1 MKIRYKVT
9 YAESEL
15 ASTDWI
21 VFGNYNK
28 TVEQR
33 TTNCDPV
40 ITTTGWGTA
49 TTTTSTND
57 TYSDLVTIGECQNT
71 LETGGFATATF
82 TVTRPAGTQ
91 YYLNL
96 SRTTDGGSNW
106 TDIESNLPVGTSY
119 SDTVTV
125 NHTVTVQYK
134 FKFSYTSGNFTNSKL
149 YYSAVKT
156 VNCPTV
162 GASTATIGLGTC
174 VSGGSKPSI
183 TIGNNGWASGYFHV
197 QYSTDLGNTWNEAF
211 YDASNGNAV
220 IYKML
225 LPSEVKTFTI
235 QDTVPQG
242 TTIVMKYRYAAT
254 SPVTSGSFTN
264 TGTLLIDCTKN
275 VTTHSFSQTHPS
287 STCYNNEQ
295 LIRLNFDGNNG
306 IDNYLIYQIKVND
319 GQYSVERSIKLQ
331 DANWISSS
339 GRNVTLFGTYGDGDI
354 VTIKYHIERTSDG
367 AYYSAVELSPITIDC
382 GVSVGDSSDNP
393 LFIETDYVSC
403 SAYGPDKFELKLKR
417 RSSVDSSTYVHFQV
431 EISHDGNSW
440 KPFGQMQYSE
450 ESSYWFK
457 HNGYGGLA
465 GDDASYWGWLKPYYF
480 NTSSESVS
488 SVILLDSSH
497 EYKIR
502 YRPVS
507 YTHLTLPTKA

>member
-9 YAESEL
+9 YSADEL

-49 TTTTSTND
+49 TTTDSTDD

-91 YYLNL
+91 YYLYL
-96 SRTTDGGSNW
+96 AKTTDGGSNW
-106 TDIESNLPVGTSY
+106 TDIETNLAVGTSY
-119 SDTVTV
+119 TDSSTV
-125 NHTVTVQYK
+125 NHAGTVQYK

-149 YYSAVKT
+149 YYSAVRT

-162 GASTATIGLGTC
+162 GATTATIGLGTC

-183 TIGNNGWASGYFHV
+183 TVGNNGWASGYFHV
-197 QYSTDLGNTWNEAF
+197 QYSTDLGTTWNEAF

-225 LPSEVKTFTI
+225 LPGEVKTFTI

-242 TTIVMKYRYAAT
+242 TTIAMKYRYAAT
-254 SPVTSGSFTN
+254 SPVTSGSFTT
-264 TGTLLIDCTKN
+264 TGTLLVDCANDITS
-275 VTTHSFSQTHPS
+275 HSFSQLHAA

-295 LIRLNFDGNNG
+295 TIRITYSGNTTRA
-306 IDNYLIYQIKVND
+306 NYMK
-319 GQYSVERSIKLQ
+319 
-331 DANWISSS
+331 
-339 GRNVTLFGTYGDGDI
+339 T
-354 VTIKYHIERTSDG
+354 
-367 AYYSAVELSPITIDC
+367 
-382 GVSVGDSSDNP
+382 
-393 LFIETDYVSC
+393 
-403 SAYGPDKFELKLKR
+403 
-417 RSSVDSSTYVHFQV
+417 
-431 EISHDGNSW
+431 
-440 KPFGQMQYSE
+440 E
-450 ESSYWFK
+450 EK
-457 HNGYGGLA
+457 
-465 GDDASYWGWLKPYYF
+465 
-480 NTSSESVS
+480 
-488 SVILLDSSH
+488 
-497 EYKIR
+497 
-502 YRPVS
+502 RPVH
-507 YTHLTLPTKA
+507 T